1 MHQNEKVLLTGLCA
15 HLSPD
20 GVSGAT
26 CHPQRTPRHAGGPNT
41 ERMSCLLHRGGTPLG
56 HLSPFPNLP
65 PLFGRETL
73 RDNSIS
79 CDISISG
86 LRHIPRFPKPR
97 TFSLDYRRH
106 YGSTGPDADSVPEA
120 QPNGPLSWA
129 LTASG
134 FLLGLA
140 LGKLWLQVRGGGE

>member
-1 MHQNEKVLLTGLCA
+1 MHTCLPMG
-15 HLSPD
+15 SP
-20 GVSGAT
+20 GPPA
-26 CHPQRTPRHAGGPNT
+26 TPRGPP
-41 ERMSCLLHRGGTPLG
+41 GTLEDPTLNRCPACFKEGALPLATY
-56 HLSPFPNLP
+56 LPFLICP

-79 CDISISG
+79 CDMSISG

-97 TFSLDYRRH
+97 TSSLGYRRH
-106 YGSTGPDADSVPEA
+106 CGSTGPEADSVPGA

-140 LGKLWLQVRGGGE
+140 LGKLWLQVRGGE

>member
-1 MHQNEKVLLTGLCA
+1 MHQNEKVLMTGLCA

-41 ERMSCLLHRGGTPLG
+41 EQMSCLLHGGGTPLG

-79 CDISISG
+79 CDMSISG

-97 TFSLDYRRH
+97 TSSLGYRRH
-106 YGSTGPDADSVPEA
+106 CGSTGPEADSVPGA

-140 LGKLWLQVRGGGE
+140 LGKLWLQVRGGE